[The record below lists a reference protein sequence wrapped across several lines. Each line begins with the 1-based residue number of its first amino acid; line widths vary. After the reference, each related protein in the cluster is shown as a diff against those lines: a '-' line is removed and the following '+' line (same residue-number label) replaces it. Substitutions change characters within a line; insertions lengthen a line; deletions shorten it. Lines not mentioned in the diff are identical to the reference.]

1 MKNIVAAVVILMT
14 LSSCQEQTK
23 IGFIDNGD
31 VINKYQMK
39 IDLEDKYK
47 LKDEAFKKKTDSVG
61 KAFQIE
67 AQAFQLAAGKMSQ
80 KKQQEKYQ
88 ELGQKQQVLQQQ
100 FQFEQQQIQQAF
112 TSEMD
117 SVISKVKDFVSKY
130 GKDNGYTYILGKNE
144 AGSVMYGSEQ
154 NDISEAITEAL
165 NAAYAKKDEKET
177 KEDGKK

>member
-1 MKNIVAAVVILMT
+1 MKNIVAAVIILMT
-14 LSSCQEQTK
+14 LSSCQQNEK
-23 IGFIDNGD
+23 IGFMDNGE

-67 AQAFQLAAGKMSQ
+67 AQAFQMASQKMSE
-80 KKQQEKYQ
+80 KDQQVKYQ
-88 ELGQKQQVLQQQ
+88 ELGQKQQGLQQQ

-117 SVISKVKDFVSKY
+117 SVISKVKDFVGKY

-165 NAAYAKKDEKET
+165 NAAYGKKDEEEIKE
-177 KEDGKK
+177 EDKK